1 MKLASLGIRPKGSGA
16 LIFVLV
22 DPDRMP
28 MQAHATQIAR
38 LETCGV
44 DAILVGSSV
53 MLTEAFDAYVASI
66 QRHTT
71 LPIIGFPGS
80 THQLSRRLDAV
91 LYLSVI
97 SSRNP
102 DFLFGKHLEA
112 APIIRSMEIDPWST
126 GYMLVESGNLTTAQY
141 IVQSLPI
148 PRAKPDVAVATA
160 LAAQYMG
167 MSLIYLDGGS
177 GAQQA
182 VPVEMIAAVSSVLDI
197 PVMVGGG
204 IRTGEQARQAAE
216 AGASIVVVGTA
227 LEQDP
232 SILSELVQGAHLA

>member
-22 DPDRMP
+22 DPDRLP
-28 MQAHATQIAR
+28 MREHASQIAR
-38 LETCGV
+38 LDTCGV

-53 MLTEAFDAYVASI
+53 MLAEGFDAYIASM
-66 QRHTT
+66 QHHTT

-91 LYLSVI
+91 LFLSVI

-102 DFLFGKHLEA
+102 DYLFGKHLEA
-112 APIIRSMEIDPWST
+112 APLIRSMDIDPWST

-160 LAAQYMG
+160 LAGQYMG
-167 MSLIYLDGGS
+167 MSMIYLDGGS
-177 GAQQA
+177 GARQA
-182 VPVEMIAAVSSVLDI
+182 VPVEMIEAVSSVLDI
-197 PVMVGGG
+197 PIMVGGG
-204 IRTGEQARQAAE
+204 IRTGKQARDAAQ

-232 SILSELVQGAHLA
+232 TILSELVAGAHLS

>member
-22 DPDRMP
+22 DPDRLP
-28 MQAHATQIAR
+28 IREHASQIAR
-38 LETCGV
+38 LDTCGV

-53 MLTEAFDAYVASI
+53 MLAEGFDAYIASM
-66 QRHTT
+66 QHHTT

-91 LYLSVI
+91 LFLSVI

-102 DFLFGKHLEA
+102 DYLFGKHLEA
-112 APIIRSMEIDPWST
+112 APLIRSMDIDPWST

-160 LAAQYMG
+160 LAGQYMG
-167 MSLIYLDGGS
+167 MSMIYLDGGS
-177 GAQQA
+177 GARQA
-182 VPVEMIAAVSSVLDI
+182 VPVEMIEAVSSVLDI

-204 IRTGEQARQAAE
+204 IRTGKQARDAAQ

-232 SILSELVQGAHLA
+232 TILSELVAGAHLS